1 MLSPA
6 FLFLYASPFWG
17 LSLSLVPKALDYMLG
32 SARQQVFRL
41 TSQAR
46 VALPWLLVVSSER
59 DSGSHAS
66 CRARFPCGVSAEAK
80 FTVPT
85 TSFQVQSLP
94 SPQISLNSLLHISVP
109 GPWTYVS
116 HFLGWLQLL
125 KIFLEMLSIIA
136 MCWSRGDFKTFT
148 CKATEFSGWKYREK
162 KRHRTGRW
170 KMGSCV
176 RVGRV
181 KNMTKRWVHVSLV
194 SWCAGSPVIKM
205 ERKVTQFRVGLNGH
219 DFRGPPSL
227 SLLFF

>member
-6 FLFLYASPFWG
+6 FLFLYASSFWG

-46 VALPWLLVVSSER
+46 VALPWLLIVSSEH

-116 HFLGWLQLL
+116 HFLVWLQLL
-125 KIFLEMLSIIA
+125 KILLEMLSIIA

-148 CKATEFSGWKYREK
+148 CKATEFSGWKYKLRK
-162 KRHRTGRW
+162 KE
-170 KMGSCV
+170 
-176 RVGRV
+176 
-181 KNMTKRWVHVSLV
+181 
-194 SWCAGSPVIKM
+194 A
-205 ERKVTQFRVGLNGH
+205 
-219 DFRGPPSL
+219 
-227 SLLFF
+227 